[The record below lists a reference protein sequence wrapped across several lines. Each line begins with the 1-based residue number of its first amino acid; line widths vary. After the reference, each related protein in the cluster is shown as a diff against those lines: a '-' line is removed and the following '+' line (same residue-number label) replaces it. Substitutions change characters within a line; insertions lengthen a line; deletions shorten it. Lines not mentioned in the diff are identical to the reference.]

1 MKKNITKFDL
11 LTFEKLKHQD
21 GIQAIVEFP
30 NGFGAS
36 VIKSDT
42 SFGGKSG
49 LFELA
54 VLDNENGNINSTT
67 DITDDVIG
75 WQDEDD
81 IDRVLT
87 AISKLLPDG
96 TLPNGVTI

>member
-1 MKKNITKFDL
+1 MNKFDL

-21 GIQAIVEFP
+21 GIQAIAEFP

-54 VLDNENGNINSTT
+54 VLDNDTGNINSTT

-96 TLPNGVTI
+96 TLPKDITI

>member
-1 MKKNITKFDL
+1 MNKFDL

-54 VLDNENGNINSTT
+54 VLDNENGHINSTT

-87 AISKLLPDG
+87 AISKLNPDG
-96 TLPNGVTI
+96 TLPNGVKI

>member
-1 MKKNITKFDL
+1 MNKFDL

-30 NGFGAS
+30 NGFGVS

-87 AISKLLPDG
+87 AISKLNPDG
-96 TLPNGVTI
+96 TLPNGVKI

>member
-1 MKKNITKFDL
+1 MNKFDL

-96 TLPNGVTI
+96 TLPKGVKI

>member
-1 MKKNITKFDL
+1 MNKFDL

-21 GIQAIVEFP
+21 GVQAIAEFP

-36 VIKSDT
+36 IIKSDT
-42 SFGGKSG
+42 SHGGKSG

-54 VLDNENGNINSTT
+54 VLDNDTGNINSTT
-67 DITDDVIG
+67 FITDDVIG
-75 WQDEDD
+75 WLGEDD

-87 AISKLLPDG
+87 AISKLNPDG
-96 TLPNGVTI
+96 TLPNGVKI

>member
-11 LTFEKLKHQD
+11 LTFKKIKNQD
-21 GIQAIVEFP
+21 GIQAIAEFP

-36 VIKSDT
+36 VIKSDF
-42 SFGGKSG
+42 SHGGKSG

-54 VLDNENGNINSTT
+54 VLDNDTGNINSTT

-75 WQDEDD
+75 WQDEND

-87 AISKLLPDG
+87 AISKLNEDG
-96 TLPNGVTI
+96 TLPKSVKI

>member
-11 LTFEKLKHQD
+11 LTFEKIKNQD

-36 VIKSDT
+36 IIKSDF
-42 SFGGKSG
+42 SHGGKSG

-54 VLDNENGNINSTT
+54 VLDNENGHINSTT

-75 WQDEDD
+75 WQDEND

-87 AISKLLPDG
+87 VISKLNPDG
-96 TLPNGVTI
+96 TLPNDVTI

>member
-1 MKKNITKFDL
+1 MNKFDL

-21 GIQAIVEFP
+21 GIQAIAEFP

-54 VLDNENGNINSTT
+54 VLDNDTGNINSTT

-81 IDRVLT
+81 IDRILT

-96 TLPNGVTI
+96 TLPKGVTI

>member
-1 MKKNITKFDL
+1 MNKFDL
-11 LTFEKLKHQD
+11 LTFKKMKKQD
-21 GIQAIVEFP
+21 GVQAIAEFP

-36 VIKSDT
+36 VIKSDI

-54 VLDNENGNINSTT
+54 VLDNDTGNINSTT

-87 AISKLLPDG
+87 AISKLNEDG

>member
-1 MKKNITKFDL
+1 MNKFDL
-11 LTFEKLKHQD
+11 LTFTKMKHQD
-21 GIQAIVEFP
+21 GVQAIAEFP

-36 VIKSDT
+36 IIKSDF
-42 SFGGKSG
+42 SHGGKSG

-54 VLDNENGNINSTT
+54 VLDNDTGNINSTT

-96 TLPNGVTI
+96 TLPKGITT

>member
-1 MKKNITKFDL
+1 MNKFDL

-87 AISKLLPDG
+87 AISKLNPDG
-96 TLPNGVTI
+96 TLPNDVTI

>member
-1 MKKNITKFDL
+1 MNKFDL
-11 LTFEKLKHQD
+11 LTFKKMKKQD

-30 NGFGAS
+30 NGFGTS
-36 VIKSDT
+36 IIKSDF
-42 SFGGKSG
+42 SHGGKSG

-54 VLDNENGNINSTT
+54 VLDNDTGNINSTT

-96 TLPNGVTI
+96 TLPKDITI

>member
-11 LTFEKLKHQD
+11 LTFKKLKHQD
-21 GIQAIVEFP
+21 GVQAIAEFP

-54 VLDNENGNINSTT
+54 VLDNDTGNINSTT

-81 IDRVLT
+81 IDRILT

-96 TLPNGVTI
+96 TLPKDITI

>member
-11 LTFEKLKHQD
+11 LTFEKIKNQD

-36 VIKSDT
+36 IIKSDF
-42 SFGGKSG
+42 SHGGKSG

-54 VLDNENGNINSTT
+54 VLDNDTGNINSTT

-75 WQDEDD
+75 WQDEND
-81 IDRVLT
+81 IDRILT
-87 AISKLLPDG
+87 AISKLNPDG
-96 TLPNGVTI
+96 TLPNGVKI

>member
-1 MKKNITKFDL
+1 MNKFDL

-87 AISKLLPDG
+87 AISKLNPDG
-96 TLPNGVTI
+96 TLPNGVKI

>member
-1 MKKNITKFDL
+1 MNKFDL
-11 LTFEKLKHQD
+11 LTFTKMKHQD
-21 GIQAIVEFP
+21 GIQAIAEFP

-36 VIKSDT
+36 IIKSDF
-42 SFGGKSG
+42 SHGGKSG

-54 VLDNENGNINSTT
+54 VLDNDTGNINSTT

-81 IDRVLT
+81 INRILT
-87 AISKLLPDG
+87 AISKLNPDG
-96 TLPNGVTI
+96 TLPKGITT

>member
-1 MKKNITKFDL
+1 MNKFDL
-11 LTFEKLKHQD
+11 LTFEKIKHQD
-21 GIQAIVEFP
+21 GVQAIVEFP

-36 VIKSDT
+36 IIKSDS

-54 VLDNENGNINSTT
+54 VLDNETGNINSTT

-75 WQDEDD
+75 WQDEGD
-81 IDRVLT
+81 IDRILN
-87 AISKLLPDG
+87 AISMLDSDGVLPKG
-96 TLPNGVTI
+96 ITI

>member
-1 MKKNITKFDL
+1 MNKFDL

-21 GIQAIVEFP
+21 GIQAIAEFP

-54 VLDNENGNINSTT
+54 VLDNDTGNINSTT

-75 WQDEDD
+75 WQDEND
-81 IDRVLT
+81 IDRILT
-87 AISKLLPDG
+87 AISKLNEDG

>member
-1 MKKNITKFDL
+1 MNKFDL

-36 VIKSDT
+36 VIKSDF
-42 SFGGKSG
+42 SHGGKSD

-54 VLDNENGNINSTT
+54 VLDNDTGNINSTT

-75 WQDEDD
+75 WQDEGD
-81 IDRVLT
+81 IDRILN
-87 AISKLLPDG
+87 AISMLDSDGVLPKG
-96 TLPNGVTI
+96 ITI

>member
-1 MKKNITKFDL
+1 MNKFDL

-21 GIQAIVEFP
+21 GIQAIAKFP

-36 VIKSDT
+36 IIKSDT
-42 SFGGKSG
+42 SHGGKSG

-54 VLDNENGNINSTT
+54 VLDNDTGNINSTT

-75 WQDEDD
+75 WIDEDD
-81 IDRVLT
+81 IDRILT

>member
-1 MKKNITKFDL
+1 MNKFDL
-11 LTFEKLKHQD
+11 LTFEKIKHQD
-21 GIQAIVEFP
+21 GVQAIAEFP

-87 AISKLLPDG
+87 AISKLNPDG
-96 TLPNGVTI
+96 TLPNGVKI

>member
-1 MKKNITKFDL
+1 MNKFDL
-11 LTFEKLKHQD
+11 LTFKKIKHQD
-21 GIQAIVEFP
+21 GVQAIAEFP

-36 VIKSDT
+36 IIKSDS

-54 VLDNENGNINSTT
+54 VLDNETGNINSTT

-75 WQDEDD
+75 WQDESD
-81 IDRVLT
+81 IDRILN
-87 AISKLLPDG
+87 AISMLDSDGVLPKG
-96 TLPNGVTI
+96 ITI

>member
-1 MKKNITKFDL
+1 MNKFDL

-21 GIQAIVEFP
+21 GIQAIAKFP

-36 VIKSDT
+36 IIKSDT
-42 SFGGKSG
+42 SHGGKSG

-54 VLDNENGNINSTT
+54 VLDNDTGNINSTT

-81 IDRVLT
+81 IDRVLI

-96 TLPNGVTI
+96 TLPNGVTV

>member
-1 MKKNITKFDL
+1 MNKFDL

-21 GIQAIVEFP
+21 GIQAIAEFP

-54 VLDNENGNINSTT
+54 VLDNDTGNINSTT

-75 WQDEDD
+75 WQDEND

-87 AISKLLPDG
+87 AISKLNEDG
-96 TLPNGVTI
+96 TLPKGVTI